1 MSVALAAQLREGT
14 KKSHTMAEN
23 TGFVS
28 CFLKGVVDKASYR
41 KLVADL
47 YFVYS
52 AMEEEIGKLN
62 DHPVV
67 GPVAMTQL
75 NRREA
80 LEQDLAY
87 YFGDSWKDDIQPSP
101 SAAAYVERIHAVAQ
115 ESPELLV
122 GHHYTRYLGDL
133 SGGQI
138 LKNIAQKAMNMDGDA
153 GLRFYVFDDIADEK
167 AFKTTYRSAMDT
179 LPIDQAMADRIV
191 EEANHAFHLN
201 MNMFKELEGN
211 LVAAI
216 GKVLLVSS
224 PAVSGP
230 AARRLLRPD
239 GINRVLPRE
248 VHLHSG
254 SGAWHRNPFSLR
266 WSQRGPADRSLV
278 VHAEAHRGCHLSG
291 TNRESTFP

>member
-1 MSVALAAQLREGT
+1 MSVALAAQIREGT

-47 YFVYS
+47 YFVYT
-52 AMEEEIGKLN
+52 AMEEEIGKLG

-67 GPVAMTQL
+67 GPIGMEEL
-75 NRREA
+75 NRRET
-80 LEQDLAY
+80 LEQDLTY
-87 YFGDSWKDDIQPSP
+87 YYGANWQDQIEPSP
-101 SAAAYVERIHAVAQ
+101 SAVEYVERIHAIAK

-122 GHHYTRYLGDL
+122 GHHYTRYMGDL

-138 LKNIAQKAMNMDGDA
+138 LKNIAQKAMNMDGDD
-153 GLRFYVFDDIADEK
+153 GLRFYVFNEIDDEK
-167 AFKTTYRSAMDT
+167 AFKTNYRSAMDA
-179 LPIDQAMADRIV
+179 LPIDQATADRIV

-216 GKVLLVSS
+216 GKVLFGFLTRRQRAGSTE
-224 PAVSGP
+224 
-230 AARRLLRPD
+230 AAT
-239 GINRVLPRE
+239 
-248 VHLHSG
+248 
-254 SGAWHRNPFSLR
+254 A
-266 WSQRGPADRSLV
+266 
-278 VHAEAHRGCHLSG
+278 
-291 TNRESTFP
+291 